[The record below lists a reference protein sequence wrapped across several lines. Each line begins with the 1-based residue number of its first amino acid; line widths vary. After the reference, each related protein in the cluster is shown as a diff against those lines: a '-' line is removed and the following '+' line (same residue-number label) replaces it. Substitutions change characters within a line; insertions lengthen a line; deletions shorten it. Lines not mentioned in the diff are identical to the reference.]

1 MRHTFIGKNVEI
13 TPELRE
19 YFESKLEK
27 LDRLFPTF
35 SDQLVSLQATVEKNL
50 KRHDYSTACTLHLP
64 RYTLHAE
71 GQSRDSKAAIRTA
84 FDELIRQVDRFKS
97 KLRGEH
103 RWAAARPEVNF

>member
-1 MRHTFIGKNVEI
+1 MRHTLIGKNIEV

-27 LDRLFPTF
+27 LDRLIPTF

-50 KRHDYSTACTLHLP
+50 KRNDYSTALSLHFP
-64 RYTLHAE
+64 QHTLHAE
-71 GQSRDSKAAIRTA
+71 EQSRDLNGAIRTA
-84 FDELIRQVDRFKS
+84 FDEIIRQVDRFKR

-103 RWAAARPEVNF
+103 RWAAGKHEVNL

>member
-27 LDRLFPTF
+27 LDRLIPTF

-50 KRHDYSTACTLHLP
+50 KRHD
-64 RYTLHAE
+64 
-71 GQSRDSKAAIRTA
+71 
-84 FDELIRQVDRFKS
+84 
-97 KLRGEH
+97 
-103 RWAAARPEVNF
+103 